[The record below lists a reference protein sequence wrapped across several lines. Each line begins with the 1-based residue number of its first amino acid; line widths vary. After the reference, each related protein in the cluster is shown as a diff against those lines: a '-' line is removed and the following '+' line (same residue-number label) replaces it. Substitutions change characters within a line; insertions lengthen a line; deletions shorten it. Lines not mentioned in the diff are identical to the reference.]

1 MKSLFLRIFLSFWLA
16 LALFVVLAIV
26 VTLVLRPR
34 SSTWEGLRTTALNEA
49 VSEYEEGGQPQLRKY
64 MENLEANQHLRAFMF
79 DERGVEI
86 SGRPAPDWAIRIA
99 SGGPRMPRDGFVIPA
114 PPVQRDSRASSDGM
128 HRYTL
133 VLGLPP
139 GPRVF
144 FGPRG
149 MPVPGLIILIIS
161 SGLVCYLLSWYMT
174 KPIVRLRAAT
184 RQLAAGD
191 LTARSGAPM
200 NKGMDEIAGL
210 MRDFDAMAE
219 RLELLVKA
227 QSRLLNDISHELRSP
242 LARLNVALGLAR
254 QRAGV
259 ESTNM
264 LDRIELEASRLNELI
279 GRILTL
285 ARLEDGEQRVPQTPV
300 PLDEIVLN
308 VAEDAEFEA
317 QERHCHVHTVIPDGD
332 WGVRG
337 NDSLLHS
344 AVENVVRNAIRYTQ
358 EGSSVEI
365 ELTSAKRDGGT
376 EAVLQVSDS
385 GPGVPEDALG
395 KLFEPFYRL
404 DDARGR
410 LTGGVGLGLAI
421 TERAV
426 RFHGGKV
433 SARNRPEGGLMVEI
447 RLPLIRG
454 GLRSVERVEAVPAG
468 QDAGATENLHIPYT
482 WKFWKAGNSATLAR
496 FQ

>member
-1 MKSLFLRIFLSFWLA
+1 MKSLFLRIFLSFWIAQA
-16 LALFVVLAIV
+16 LIIVLVVL
-26 VTLVLRPR
+26 VTLALRPR
-34 SSTWEGLRTTALNEA
+34 TSTWEALRATALNDA
-49 VSEYEEGGQPQLRKY
+49 VAAYEQGGDAQLRKY
-64 MENLEANQHLRAFMF
+64 MDDLDRTQHVRAYLFN
-79 DERGVEI
+79 EEGTELSHRT
-86 SGRPAPDWAIRIA
+86 PPDWAIRVA
-99 SGGPRMPRDGFVIPA
+99 SGGPRVPRDGFLVPA
-114 PPVQRDSRASSDGM
+114 PPVQRDSRSSSDGL

-133 VLGLPP
+133 VMGLPP

-144 FGPRG
+144 IGPHG
-149 MPVPGLIILIIS
+149 MPMRWLIIAVVC

-191 LTARSGAPM
+191 LSARSGAPVSRRR
-200 NKGMDEIAGL
+200 DEVAGL

-219 RLELLVKA
+219 RLESLVKA

-254 QRAGV
+254 QKADGGDS
-259 ESTNM
+259 EM

-285 ARLEDGEQRVPQTPV
+285 ARLEDGEQGVPQTPV
-300 PLDEIVLN
+300 PLDELVLN

-317 QERHCHVHTVIPDGD
+317 QARHCHVHTNIPDGD

-337 NDSLLHS
+337 NASLLHS
-344 AVENVVRNAIRYTQ
+344 AVENVVRNAIRYTH
-358 EGSSVEI
+358 ERTSVEV
-365 ELTSAKRDGGT
+365 ELASAETASGPQ
-376 EAVLQVSDS
+376 AVVKVSDS
-385 GPGVPEDALG
+385 GPGVPPDALD

-426 RFHGGKV
+426 RFHGGHV
-433 SARNRPEGGLMVEI
+433 SAHNRAEGGLRIEI
-447 RLPLIRG
+447 RLPLISG
-454 GLRSVERVEAVPAG
+454 GQRSAPEQEPVPSGQEA
-468 QDAGATENLHIPYT
+468 
-482 WKFWKAGNSATLAR
+482 
-496 FQ
+496 

>member
-1 MKSLFLRIFLSFWLA
+1 MKSLFLRIFLSFWIA
-16 LALFVVLAIV
+16 LALFVVLAIL

-34 SSTWEGLRTTALNEA
+34 SSTWEALRTTTMNDA
-49 VSEYEEGGQPQLRKY
+49 VTAYEEGSEAQLRKY
-64 MENLEANQHLRAFMF
+64 MDGFEASQHMRAYLF
-79 DERGVEI
+79 DERGNEI
-86 SGRPAPDWAIRIA
+86 SGRGAPDWAMRVA
-99 SGGPRMPRDGFVIPA
+99 SGGPRNPRDGFIIPA
-114 PPVQRDSRASSDGM
+114 PPVQRDSRASSDGK

-149 MPVPGLIILIIS
+149 LPVPLLIIAILS
-161 SGLVCYLLSWYMT
+161 SGLVCYFLSWYLT

-184 RQLAAGD
+184 RQLTAGD
-191 LTARSGAPM
+191 LTARSGAPPT
-200 NKGMDEIAGL
+200 NRRDEVAGL

-219 RLELLVKA
+219 RLEMLVKA

-259 ESTNM
+259 ESADM

-300 PLDEIVLN
+300 PLGELVAN

-317 QERHCHVHTVIPDGD
+317 QERHCHVHRTIPAGE

-344 AVENVVRNAIRYTQ
+344 AVENVVRNAIRYTA

-365 ELTSAKRDGGT
+365 VLAREERSGGM
-376 EAVLQVSDS
+376 EAVLRVSDF
-385 GPGVPEDALG
+385 GPGVPEDSLG

-433 SARNRPEGGLMVEI
+433 SAFNRAEGGLMVEI
-447 RLPLIRG
+447 RLPLIA
-454 GLRSVERVEAVPAG
+454 RVAAAKEPEGAEVVPSGREA
-468 QDAGATENLHIPYT
+468 
-482 WKFWKAGNSATLAR
+482 
-496 FQ
+496 

>member
-16 LALFVVLAIV
+16 QALFVVLAIL
-26 VTLVLRPR
+26 VTLAFRPR
-34 SSTWEGLRTTALNEA
+34 SSTWEALRTTVLNEA
-49 VSEYEEGGQPQLRKY
+49 VSEYEEGGAPQLRNY
-64 MENLEANQHLRAFMF
+64 MQDLETSQHVRAYLF
-79 DERGVEI
+79 DERGSEI
-86 SGRPAPDWAIRIA
+86 SGRGAPDWAMRVA
-99 SGGPRMPRDGFVIPA
+99 AGGPRNPRDGFIIPA
-114 PPVQRDSRASSDGM
+114 PPVQRDSRASSDGK

-133 VLGLPP
+133 VLGFPP

-149 MPVPGLIILIIS
+149 LPVPGLIIAIIS
-161 SGLVCYLLSWYMT
+161 SGLVCYLLSWSVS
-174 KPIVRLRAAT
+174 KPIVRLRSAT
-184 RQLAAGD
+184 RQLTAGD
-191 LTARSGAPM
+191 LTARSGAPAS
-200 NKGMDEIAGL
+200 KRRDEIAGL

-259 ESTNM
+259 ESTDM

-285 ARLEDGEQRVPQTPV
+285 ARLEDGEQRVPQIPV
-300 PLDEIVLN
+300 PLGELVAS

-317 QERHCHVHTVIPDGD
+317 QERHCHVRTAIPEGD

-358 EGSSVEI
+358 EGTSVEI
-365 ELTSAKRDGGT
+365 ELSSEKRNSGA
-376 EAVLQVSDS
+376 EAVLRVSDS

-433 SARNRPEGGLMVEI
+433 SASNRAGGGLVVEI
-447 RLPLIRG
+447 RLPLITG
-454 GLRSVERVEAVPAG
+454 GQRSVDRVEAVTAG
-468 QDAGATENLHIPYT
+468 KEA
-482 WKFWKAGNSATLAR
+482 
-496 FQ
+496 

>member
-1 MKSLFLRIFLSFWLA
+1 MKSLFLRIFLSFWMA
-16 LALFVVLAIV
+16 QALFVVLAIV
-26 VTLVLRPR
+26 VTLAFQPR
-34 SSTWEGLRTTALNEA
+34 GSSWEALRTTALNES
-49 VSEYEEGGQPQLRKY
+49 VSSYEEGGAR
-64 MENLEANQHLRAFMF
+64 EAADYLNGLLATQHVRAFLF
-79 DERGVEI
+79 NERGEEV
-86 SGRPAPDWAIRIA
+86 SLRGAPDWAVRTLN
-99 SGGPRMPRDGFVIPA
+99 GGSPSPRDGIIIPT
-114 PPVQRDSRASSDGM
+114 PKVYKESRLSSDGQ
-128 HRYTL
+128 HRFTL
-133 VLGLPP
+133 VIGMPP
-139 GPRVF
+139 GPRF
-144 FGPRG
+144 FLGGPRG
-149 MPVPGLIILIIS
+149 MPIPALFIGVIT
-161 SGLVCYLLSWYMT
+161 SGLVCYFLAWYLT

-191 LTARSGAPM
+191 LTARSGSPVSTRR
-200 NKGMDEIAGL
+200 DEVAGL
-210 MRDFDAMAE
+210 VRDFDAMAE
-219 RLELLVKA
+219 RLEMLVNA

-259 ESTNM
+259 ESTDM

-285 ARLEDGEQRVPQTPV
+285 ARLEDGEQTMPQTPV
-300 PLDEIVLN
+300 PLGEVVAS

-317 QERHCHVHTVIPDGD
+317 QERNCHVHTVIPEGD
-332 WGVRG
+332 WEVRG

-344 AVENVVRNAIRYTQ
+344 AVENVVRNAIRYTA

-365 ELTSAKRDGGT
+365 ELASEQRAGGAD
-376 EAVLQVSDS
+376 AVLRVSDF
-385 GPGVPEDALG
+385 GQGVPVDALE

-433 SARNRPEGGLMVEI
+433 RALNRVQGGLIVEI
-447 RLPLIRG
+447 RLPLIGRG
-454 GLRSVERVEAVPAG
+454 QKSQASVEAVP
-468 QDAGATENLHIPYT
+468 
-482 WKFWKAGNSATLAR
+482 LAR
-496 FQ
+496 QA

>member
-1 MKSLFLRIFLSFWLA
+1 MKSLFLRIFLSFWMA
-16 LALFVVLAIV
+16 QALFVVLAIL
-26 VTLVLRPR
+26 VTLAFRPR
-34 SSTWEGLRTTALNEA
+34 SATWEALRTTALNEA
-49 VSEYEEGGQPQLRKY
+49 VNAYEGGGQVQLREY
-64 MENLEANQHLRAFMF
+64 MQGLESSQHVRAYLF
-79 DERGVEI
+79 DERGNEV
-86 SGRPAPDWAIRIA
+86 SGRGAPDWAMRVA
-99 SGGPRMPRDGFVIPA
+99 SGGPRSPRDGFIIPA
-114 PPVQRDSRASSDGM
+114 PPVQRDSRASSDGK

-133 VLGLPP
+133 VLGMPP

-149 MPVPGLIILIIS
+149 LPIPGLIIAIIS
-161 SGLVCYLLSWYMT
+161 SGLVCYLLSWYLT

-191 LTARSGAPM
+191 LTARSGAPAS
-200 NKGMDEIAGL
+200 KRRDEVASL
-210 MRDFDAMAE
+210 MRDFDAMAA

-259 ESTNM
+259 ESADM

-285 ARLEDGEQRVPQTPV
+285 ARLEDGGQRVPQIPV
-300 PLDEIVLN
+300 RLDELVAN

-317 QERHCHVHTVIPDGD
+317 QERHCHVHTLIPEGD

-358 EGSSVEI
+358 EATSVEI
-365 ELTSAKRDGGT
+365 ALSEDRTNRA
-376 EAVLQVSDS
+376 EAVLRVSDS
-385 GPGVPEDALG
+385 GPGVPAAALE
-395 KLFEPFYRL
+395 KLFQPFYRL

-433 SARNRPEGGLMVEI
+433 SASNRPEGGLMVEI
-447 RLPLIRG
+447 RLPLISG
-454 GLRSVERVEAVPAG
+454 GRHSEETVEPVS
-468 QDAGATENLHIPYT
+468 
-482 WKFWKAGNSATLAR
+482 SAR
-496 FQ
+496 QS

>member
-1 MKSLFLRIFLSFWLA
+1 MKSLFLRIFLSFWMA
-16 LALFVVLAIV
+16 QALFIVLAIL
-26 VTLVLRPR
+26 VTIAFRPR
-34 SSTWEGLRTTALNEA
+34 TSTWEALRTTVLTDASNA
-49 VSEYEEGGQPQLRKY
+49 YEEGGSERVRQYLD
-64 MENLEANQHLRAFMF
+64 NLDATQHVRAFLF
-79 DERGVEI
+79 DEKGKEL
-86 SGRPAPDWAIRIA
+86 SGRPAPEWAMRVA
-99 SGGPRMPRDGFVIPA
+99 AGGPRMPHDGFLFPA
-114 PPVQRDSRASSDGM
+114 PPMQRDSRASSDGK
-128 HRYTL
+128 HRYTV

-149 MPVPGLIILIIS
+149 LPVPGLIIAIIS
-161 SGLVCYLLSWYMT
+161 SGLVCYFLSWYMT
-174 KPIVRLRAAT
+174 KPIVRLRTAA

-191 LTARSGAPM
+191 LTARSGAPVS
-200 NKGMDEIAGL
+200 KRRDEVAGL

-219 RLELLVKA
+219 RIEILLKA

-254 QRAGV
+254 QREGG
-259 ESTNM
+259 ESIEM

-285 ARLEDGEQRVPQTPV
+285 ARLEDGEQRVSPTRV
-300 PLDEIVLN
+300 PLDEL
-308 VAEDAEFEA
+308 VASVVEDAEFEA
-317 QERHCHVHTVIPDGD
+317 QARHCHVNASIAEGD
-332 WGVRG
+332 WSVRG
-337 NDSLLHS
+337 TASLLHS

-358 EGSSVEI
+358 EGTSVEI
-365 ELTSAKRDGGT
+365 GLTRDASGAN

-385 GPGVPEDALG
+385 GPGVPPDALD

-410 LTGGVGLGLAI
+410 QTGGVGLGLAI

-433 SARNRPEGGLMVEI
+433 RAYNRDKGGLVVEI
-447 RLPLIRG
+447 RLPLISSGMR
-454 GLRSVERVEAVPAG
+454 LQKADEPITAEA
-468 QDAGATENLHIPYT
+468 
-482 WKFWKAGNSATLAR
+482 
-496 FQ
+496 

>member
-1 MKSLFLRIFLSFWLA
+1 MKSLFLRIFLSFWVA
-16 LALFVVLAIV
+16 LALFVVLAIL
-26 VTLVLRPR
+26 VTLALRPR
-34 SSTWEGLRTTALNEA
+34 SSTWEALRAA
-49 VSEYEEGGQPQLRKY
+49 VLTDGVSAYEEGGGQQLREY
-64 MENLEANQHLRAFMF
+64 MENLEKTQNVRAYLF
-79 DERGVEI
+79 DEHGVEI
-86 SGRPAPDWAIRIA
+86 SGRAAPDWAIRVA
-99 SGGPRMPRDGFVIPA
+99 AGGPRVPRDGFIFPA
-114 PPVQRDSRASSDGM
+114 PPVQRDSRASYDSK
-128 HRYTL
+128 HRYTV

-139 GPRVF
+139 GRRVFGF

-149 MPVPGLIILIIS
+149 MPVPGLIIAIIS
-161 SGLVCYLLSWYMT
+161 SGLVCYLLSWYLT

-191 LTARSGAPM
+191 LAARIGAPA
-200 NKGMDEIAGL
+200 GQRRDEVAGL

-219 RLELLVKA
+219 RIETLMKA

-242 LARLNVALGLAR
+242 LARLSVALGLAR
-254 QRAGV
+254 QRSGV
-259 ESTNM
+259 ESADM
-264 LDRIELEASRLNELI
+264 LDRIEMEASRLNELI

-300 PLDEIVLN
+300 PLGEVVAN

-317 QERHCHVHTVIPDGD
+317 QERHCHVHTVIPEGD
-332 WGVRG
+332 WGVCG

-358 EGSSVEI
+358 EGTSVEI
-365 ELTSAKRDGGT
+365 ELASVEGAKGP
-376 EAVLQVSDS
+376 EAVLNVSDS
-385 GPGVPEDALG
+385 GSGVPPDALE
-395 KLFEPFYRL
+395 KLFLPFYRL

-433 SARNRPEGGLMVEI
+433 SAFNRPGGGLRVEI
-447 RLPLIRG
+447 RLPLISG
-454 GLRSVERVEAVPAG
+454 GQGSKLTAEPVPSG
-468 QDAGATENLHIPYT
+468 QE
-482 WKFWKAGNSATLAR
+482 S
-496 FQ
+496 

>member
-1 MKSLFLRIFLSFWLA
+1 MKSLFLRIFLSFWVA
-16 LALFVVLAIV
+16 QALFLVLAIL
-26 VTLVLRPR
+26 VTLAFRPR

-49 VSEYEEGGQPQLRKY
+49 VNVYEEGGAAQLQNY
-64 MENLEANQHLRAFMF
+64 MQGLETSQHVRAYLF
-79 DERGVEI
+79 DERGNEV
-86 SGRPAPDWAIRIA
+86 SGRGAPDWAMRVA
-99 SGGPRMPRDGFVIPA
+99 AGGPRNPRDGFIIPA
-114 PPVQRDSRASSDGM
+114 PPVQRDSRASSDGK

-149 MPVPGLIILIIS
+149 LPVPGLIIAVIS
-161 SGLVCYLLSWYMT
+161 SGFVCYLLSWYMT
-174 KPIVRLRAAT
+174 QPIVRLRAAT

-191 LTARSGAPM
+191 LTARSGAPASA
-200 NKGMDEIAGL
+200 GRDEIAGL

-254 QRAGV
+254 QRSGV
-259 ESTNM
+259 ESADM

-285 ARLEDGEQRVPQTPV
+285 ARLEDGEQRVPQSPV
-300 PLDEIVLN
+300 PLGELVAS

-317 QERHCHVHTVIPDGD
+317 QERNCHVHTVIPEGD

-337 NDSLLHS
+337 DDSLLHS

-365 ELTSAKRDGGT
+365 ELTGEKGNSSR
-376 EAVLQVSDS
+376 EAVLRVSDS
-385 GPGVPEDALG
+385 GPGVPEDSLG

-433 SARNRPEGGLMVEI
+433 SASNRPGGGLVVEI
-447 RLPLIRG
+447 RLPM
-454 GLRSVERVEAVPAG
+454 SVDARKLERVEEISAG
-468 QDAGATENLHIPYT
+468 
-482 WKFWKAGNSATLAR
+482 
-496 FQ
+496 

>member
-1 MKSLFLRIFLSFWLA
+1 MKSLFLRIFLSFWVA
-16 LALFVVLAIV
+16 QALFVVLAIL
-26 VTLVLRPR
+26 VTLAFRPR
-34 SSTWEGLRTTALNEA
+34 SSTWEALRTTVLNEA
-49 VSEYEEGGQPQLRKY
+49 VSEYEEGGAPQLRSY
-64 MENLEANQHLRAFMF
+64 MQDLETSQHVRAYLF
-79 DERGVEI
+79 DERGNEI
-86 SGRPAPDWAIRIA
+86 SGRGAPDWAMRVA
-99 SGGPRMPRDGFVIPA
+99 AGGPRNPRDGFIIPA
-114 PPVQRDSRASSDGM
+114 PPVQRDSRASSDGK

-133 VLGLPP
+133 VLGFPP

-149 MPVPGLIILIIS
+149 LPVPGLIIAIIS

-191 LTARSGAPM
+191 LTARSGAPAS
-200 NKGMDEIAGL
+200 KRRDEVAGL
-210 MRDFDAMAE
+210 MRDFDGMAE
-219 RLELLVKA
+219 RLEMLVKA

-259 ESTNM
+259 ESADM

-285 ARLEDGEQRVPQTPV
+285 ARLEDGEQLVPQTPV
-300 PLDEIVLN
+300 PLNELV
-308 VAEDAEFEA
+308 VSVTEDAEFEA
-317 QERHCHVHTVIPDGD
+317 QARHCHVHTSIPEGT
-332 WGVRG
+332 WKVRG
-337 NDSLLHS
+337 NGSLLHS
-344 AVENVVRNAIRYTQ
+344 AVENVIRNAIRYTQ
-358 EGSSVEI
+358 EETSVEV
-365 ELTSAKRDGGT
+365 ELASESHSGT
-376 EAVLQVSDS
+376 NEAVLRVSDS
-385 GPGVPEDALG
+385 GPGVPADSLD

-410 LTGGVGLGLAI
+410 QTGGVGLGLAI

-433 SARNRPEGGLMVEI
+433 RAFNRERGGLTVEI
-447 RLPLIRG
+447 RLPLI
-454 GLRSVERVEAVPAG
+454 A
-468 QDAGATENLHIPYT
+468 
-482 WKFWKAGNSATLAR
+482 SAPRTPKQSETVSA
-496 FQ
+496 

>member
-1 MKSLFLRIFLSFWLA
+1 MKSLFLRIFLSFWVAQA
-16 LALFVVLAIV
+16 LIIVLAIV
-26 VTLVLRPR
+26 VTLALRPR
-34 SSTWEGLRTTALNEA
+34 SSTWEALRTTALNDA
-49 VSEYEEGGQPQLRKY
+49 VNAYEQGGDAQLRKY
-64 MENLEANQHLRAFMF
+64 FDDLDATQHVRAYLFN
-79 DERGVEI
+79 EEGTELSHRT
-86 SGRPAPDWAIRIA
+86 PPDWAIRVA
-99 SGGPRMPRDGFVIPA
+99 SGQPRAPRDGFIIPA
-114 PPVQRDSRASSDGM
+114 PPIQRDSRSSSDGL

-133 VLGLPP
+133 VMGLPP

-149 MPVPGLIILIIS
+149 MPVRWLVIAIIC

-191 LTARSGAPM
+191 LTARSGAPASM
-200 NKGMDEIAGL
+200 RRDEVAGL

-219 RLELLVKA
+219 RLEILMKA

-242 LARLNVALGLAR
+242 LARLNVALGLA
-254 QRAGV
+254 QRSGTDNG
-259 ESTNM
+259 EM
-264 LDRIELEASRLNELI
+264 LERIELEASRLNELI

-285 ARLEDGEQRVPQTPV
+285 ARLEDGEQQVPQTPV
-300 PLDEIVLN
+300 PLDELVLN

-317 QERHCHVHTVIPDGD
+317 QARHCHVHTSIPEGN

-337 NDSLLHS
+337 NASLLHS
-344 AVENVVRNAIRYTQ
+344 AIENVVRNAIRYTQ

-365 ELTSAKRDGGT
+365 DLSSQESAQGP
-376 EAVLQVSDS
+376 EAVLRISDS
-385 GPGVPEDALG
+385 GPGVPADALS
-395 KLFEPFYRL
+395 KVFEPFYRL

-410 LTGGVGLGLAI
+410 QTGGVGLGLAI

-433 SARNRPEGGLMVEI
+433 SAHNRLGGGLQVEI
-447 RLPLIRG
+447 RLPLISG
-454 GLRSVERVEAVPAG
+454 GQAVMPEPEPVPSGTEA
-468 QDAGATENLHIPYT
+468 
-482 WKFWKAGNSATLAR
+482 
-496 FQ
+496 